1 MAHVTSTQDK
11 PRKRVLFICTHNSC
25 RSQMAEGFGRL
36 LLSKEWD
43 VLSAGLEPGELHP
56 MAVKAM
62 KEVGVDISGQR
73 SKTVTPEMI
82 SGVDLVVT
90 LCGDAR
96 DRCPVLPPGAAHVHW
111 PVEDPATAQGTE
123 DQVMPAFRKARD
135 AIRRYFFEYF
145 GV

>member
-1 MAHVTSTQDK
+1 MADVRLTQDK
-11 PRKRVLFICTHNSC
+11 PTKRVLFLCTHNSC

-43 VLSAGLEPGELHP
+43 VLSAGLEPGQLHP
-56 MAVKAM
+56 MAVEAM

-73 SKTVTPEMI
+73 SKMVTPEVI

-111 PVEDPATAQGTE
+111 AVEDPARAQGTE
-123 DQVMPAFRKARD
+123 DQVMLAFRKARD
-135 AIRRYFFEYF
+135 TIRRYFFEYF